1 MYNDEN
7 NLYHYTY
14 RKDGTEPGQR
24 YDAKQPSVDEQ
35 INSYR
40 QQQAKQAQGE
50 QQAQSQDNV
59 QPQSQPT
66 GYGPAGGQQPQHKSA
81 KSCVGMKVASLA
93 LVCALLGGLVGGGTA
108 YLVSNRSNSDT
119 TEVNVSNRRPTE
131 IQVKTVD
138 GKTAMTDA
146 ELYAANVNSVV
157 SINITATSDPNF
169 FGQTTQTA
177 GAGSGFILTPDGYIV
192 TNYHVVGDADTVK
205 VTLYNGDSYDAQY
218 IGGDEDY
225 DIAVIKIDAENLPN
239 VTLGDSDSLN
249 VGDHILAIGN
259 PLGELTFSMSEG
271 IASSVNRAI
280 DVDGTPFNMIQVTAA
295 INPGNSGGPLFN
307 EYGEVVGIVS
317 AKYSSYA
324 SQSVEGLGFA
334 IPINDVAAMIQ
345 DIMTNGYVSN
355 KAYLGITPNTMTEQM
370 AAQYRYD
377 VTKGVFI
384 CSVEEGSAAD
394 KAGLKMGDVIMKVDG
409 TDVDS
414 YQDLV
419 ALKKKYSA
427 GDTSTFTIYRDG
439 QQQEVSVTWGAVP
452 EDQATQK
459 SDSSQSQQNQNNSN
473 SNNGSNG
480 YYSNPWDIFNYYFGN
495 QN

>member
-1 MYNDEN
+1 MLHKYKMLPLVAVMLVMSLVFSAQAAPVVPDFVPLVQSAGKAVVNISTEKKVMQRGGMPSEMFRGLPPEFERFFEQFEGN
-7 NLYHYTY
+7 SRNAKPRTQRSL
-14 RKDGTEPGQR
+14 GT
-24 YDAKQPSVDEQ
+24 
-35 INSYR
+35 
-40 QQQAKQAQGE
+40 
-50 QQAQSQDNV
+50 
-59 QPQSQPT
+59 
-66 GYGPAGGQQPQHKSA
+66 
-81 KSCVGMKVASLA
+81 
-93 LVCALLGGLVGGGTA
+93 
-108 YLVSNRSNSDT
+108 
-119 TEVNVSNRRPTE
+119 
-131 IQVKTVD
+131 
-138 GKTAMTDA
+138 
-146 ELYAANVNSVV
+146 
-157 SINITATSDPNF
+157 
-169 FGQTTQTA
+169 
-177 GAGSGFILTPDGYIV
+177 GFLISSDGYIV

-225 DIAVIKIDAENLPN
+225 DIAVIKIEATDLPN
-239 VTLGDSDSLN
+239 VTLGNSDSLN
-249 VGDHILAIGN
+249 VGDHVLAIGN

-355 KAYLGITPNTMTEQM
+355 KAYLGITPGTMNEQM

-384 CSVEEGSAAD
+384 YSVEDGSAAD
-394 KAGLKMGDVIMKVDG
+394 KAGLKMGDVIMKIDG

-427 GDTSTFTIYRDG
+427 GDESTFTIYRDG
-439 QQQEVSVTWGAVP
+439 KQQEVSVTWGTVP
-452 EDQATQK
+452 ADQAT
-459 SDSSQSQQNQNNSN
+459 DNNSQSQQSQNNNSN
-473 SNNGSNG
+473 SNNGSYNGGNG

-495 QN
+495 QG

>member
-1 MYNDEN
+1 MYNDEQ

-24 YDAKQPSVDEQ
+24 YDAKQPTVDEQ
-35 INSYR
+35 LNSYR
-40 QQQAKQAQGE
+40 QQQE
-50 QQAQSQDNV
+50 QQTQNSQPV
-59 QPQSQPT
+59 YQSQPQ
-66 GYGPAGGQQPQHKSA
+66 GGQTPHKNG
-81 KSCVGMKVASLA
+81 KNRLGLKIASLA

-119 TEVNVSNRRPTE
+119 TEVNVSNRKPTE
-131 IQVKTVD
+131 IQLKTVD
-138 GKTAMTDA
+138 GKNPMTDA

-225 DIAVIKIDAENLPN
+225 DIAVIKIEATDLPN
-239 VTLGDSDSLN
+239 VTLGNSDSLN
-249 VGDHILAIGN
+249 VGDHVLAIGN
-259 PLGELTFSMSEG
+259 PLGELTFS
-271 IASSVNRAI
+271 
-280 DVDGTPFNMIQVTAA
+280 
-295 INPGNSGGPLFN
+295 
-307 EYGEVVGIVS
+307 GEVVGIVS

-355 KAYLGITPNTMTEQM
+355 KAYLGITPGTMNEQM

-384 CSVEEGSAAD
+384 YSVEDGSAAD
-394 KAGLKMGDVIMKVDG
+394 KAGLKMGDVIMKIDG
-409 TDVDS
+409 TDVGS

-427 GDTSTFTIYRDG
+427 GDESTFTIYRDG
-439 QQQEVSVTWGAVP
+439 KQQEVSVTWGAVP
-452 EDQATQK
+452 ADQAT
-459 SDSSQSQQNQNNSN
+459 DNNSQSQQSQNNNSN
-473 SNNGSNG
+473 SNNGSYNGGNG

-495 QN
+495 QG

>member
-1 MYNDEN
+1 MYNDEQ

-24 YDAKQPSVDEQ
+24 YDVKQPSVDDQ

-40 QQQAKQAQGE
+40 QQQE
-50 QQAQSQDNV
+50 QQASQQPLEN
-59 QPQSQPT
+59 QPQPQ
-66 GYGPAGGQQPQHKSA
+66 GGQKPHKSG
-81 KSCVGMKVASLA
+81 KNRVGLKIASLA

-108 YLVSNRSNSDT
+108 YLVGNHSGSDT
-119 TEVNVSNRRPTE
+119 TEVNVSNRKPTE

-138 GKTAMTDA
+138 GKTPMTDA
-146 ELYAANVNSVV
+146 ELYASNVNSVV
-157 SINITATSDPNF
+157 AINITATSEPNF
-169 FGQTTQTA
+169 FGQTTETA

-205 VTLYNGDSYDAQY
+205 VTLYNGDTYDAQY

-225 DIAVIKIDAENLPN
+225 DIAVIKIDAADLPN
-239 VTLGDSDSLN
+239 VTLGNSDSLN
-249 VGDHILAIGN
+249 V
-259 PLGELTFSMSEG
+259 G
-271 IASSVNRAI
+271 IASSVNRTI
-280 DVDGTPFNMIQVTAA
+280 DVEGTPFNMIQVTAA

-427 GDTSTFTIYRDG
+427 GDESTFTIYRDG

-495 QN
+495 QR

>member
-1 MYNDEN
+1 MNMYNDEQ

-14 RKDGTEPGQR
+14 RKDGSESAPRTENHAAPQE
-24 YDAKQPSVDEQ
+24 P
-35 INSYR
+35 IH
-40 QQQAKQAQGE
+40 
-50 QQAQSQDNV
+50 
-59 QPQSQPT
+59 PQSA
-66 GYGPAGGQQPQHKSA
+66 GPQGPVQE
-81 KSCVGMKVASLA
+81 MKPVKKNRMGLKIIALA
-93 LVCALLGGLVGGGTA
+93 LCCALLGGAVGGGI
-108 YLVSNRSNSDT
+108 VWGVGRSGDETS
-119 TEVNVSNRRPTE
+119 VNVSGRTVS
-131 IQVKTVD
+131 QVALKTVD
-138 GKTAMTDA
+138 GKTAMSDA
-146 ELYAANVNSVV
+146 EVYAANVNSVV

-225 DIAVIKIDAENLPN
+225 DIAVIKIEAENLPN

-355 KAYLGITPNTMTEQM
+355 KAYLGITPGTMNEQM

-384 CSVEEGSAAD
+384 YSVEDGSAAD
-394 KAGLKMGDVIMKVDG
+394 KAGLKMGDVIMKIDG

-427 GDTSTFTIYRDG
+427 GDESTFTIYRDG
-439 QQQEVSVTWGAVP
+439 KQQDVSVTWGAVP
-452 EDQATQK
+452 ADQAP
-459 SDSSQSQQNQNNSN
+459 DNNSQSQQSQNNNSN
-473 SNNGSNG
+473 SNNGSYNGGNG

-495 QN
+495 QG

>member
-1 MYNDEN
+1 MYNDEQ

-24 YDAKQPSVDEQ
+24 YDARRPGVDDQ
-35 INSYR
+35 LNSYR
-40 QQQAKQAQGE
+40 QQQAQAQ
-50 QQAQSQDNV
+50 QPV
-59 QPQSQPT
+59 QPVQSQPT
-66 GYGPAGGQQPQHKSA
+66 GDGGAHHKSSR
-81 KSCVGMKVASLA
+81 KSRMGLKIASLA
-93 LVCALLGGLVGGGTA
+93 LVCALLGALAGGGTA
-108 YLVSNRSNSDT
+108 YLMSSRSDDSQVAEVDVSNRK
-119 TEVNVSNRRPTE
+119 PTE

-138 GKTAMTDA
+138 GKTPMTDA
-146 ELYAANVNSVV
+146 ELYASNVNSVV
-157 SINITATSDPNF
+157 AINITATSEPNF
-169 FGQTTQTA
+169 FGQTTETA

-205 VTLYNGDSYDAQY
+205 VTLYNGDTYDAQY

-225 DIAVIKIDAENLPN
+225 DIAVIKIDAANLPN
-239 VTLGDSDSLN
+239 VTLGNSDSLN
-249 VGDHILAIGN
+249 VGDHVLAIGN
-259 PLGELTFSMSEG
+259 PLGDLTFSMSEG
-271 IASSVNRAI
+271 IASSVNRTI
-280 DVDGTPFNMIQVTAA
+280 DVEGTPFNMIQVTAA

-394 KAGLKMGDVIMKVDG
+394 KAGLKMGDVILKVDG
-409 TDVDS
+409 KDVDS

-427 GDTSTFTIYRDG
+427 GDVSTLTIYRDG

-452 EDQATQK
+452 ANQQTDTG
-459 SDSSQSQQNQNNSN
+459 SQQQDSNSGNSN
-473 SNNGSNG
+473 GSDNYG
-480 YYSNPWDIFNYYFGN
+480 NYYTDPWDIFNYYFGSRR
-495 QN
+495 